1 MKTRFT
7 LLILTAF
14 ISNFGYAQKVTNV
27 QKAHY
32 KHKPIVEMTLNN
44 KKVWVLLDTGTDI
57 SILNIDSKD
66 KYGFTTFVS
75 ASSKYKV
82 PGFGSVNNQLHQVR
96 NCELRFGSTLLK
108 RRVYAF
114 DINNITKSIKA
125 RTGKQITAIIGTN
138 MMADYGFVIDMGT
151 KTVVMKRKEKNN
163 KALVAVSSVNGN
175 E

>member
-1 MKTRFT
+1 MKTRIT
-7 LLILTAF
+7 LLILAAF

-27 QKAHY
+27 QKVQY

-57 SILNIDSKD
+57 SILNIGSKN

-96 NCELRFGSTLLK
+96 NCELKFGNTLLK
-108 RRVYAF
+108 RKVYAF
-114 DINNITKSIKA
+114 DISNITDSIKK
-125 RTGKQITAIIGTN
+125 RTGKTVTAIIGTN
-138 MMADYGFVIDMGT
+138 MMAAYGFVIDMGT
-151 KTVVMKRKEKNN
+151 KTVVMKSKEKNN
-163 KALVAVSSVNGN
+163 NSLVAASSVNGN
-175 E
+175 K